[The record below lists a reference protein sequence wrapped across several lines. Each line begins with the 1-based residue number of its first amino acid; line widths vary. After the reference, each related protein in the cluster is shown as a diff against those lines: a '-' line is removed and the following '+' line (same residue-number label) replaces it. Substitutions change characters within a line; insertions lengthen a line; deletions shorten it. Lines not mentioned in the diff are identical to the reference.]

1 MGPSGKW
8 GWPRLYWNETLFSK
22 SKGPQSNRPRP
33 REATPVALSKVARGL
48 PTRLNKT
55 SNFFRWEFQTL
66 GFWSHVFR
74 AWLRLRKIKVNQG
87 FDPPPRPEFHAVYD
101 VELGFWSWQG
111 DWKLVGALRGHRL
124 WRARAEISLYSWC
137 GGMLSFLEMTHRQS
151 PPRPTACWWPTAMH
165 WRDSI
170 HMARTP
176 DWCEWACLPNAPYSH
191 PCIQL
196 GCLFAVPSHGGLYSG
211 LTTKLYF
218 LHSHGASSVTAF
230 GWQNIAEE
238 TLSKSWAH
246 TSDVLLSSASPRIL
260 PYELG
265 PA

>member
-151 PPRPTACWWPTAMH
+151 PPPPH
-165 WRDSI
+165 GLL
-170 HMARTP
+170 MANSNALAGQHPHGKNSWLMRMS
-176 DWCEWACLPNAPYSH
+176 LPAKCTLLP
-191 PCIQL
+191 P
-196 GCLFAVPSHGGLYSG
+196 LYSVRV
-211 LTTKLYF
+211 
-218 LHSHGASSVTAF
+218 SVCSSFPWGTLFWVYHQALFPAF
-230 GWQNIAEE
+230 
-238 TLSKSWAH
+238 
-246 TSDVLLSSASPRIL
+246 PRS
-260 PYELG
+260 
-265 PA
+265 